1 MAKLKAIG
9 INEFNLSQQG
19 SFTDVRQHE
28 EATVAMNEA
37 YVANEG
43 VTYKIFKLS
52 DTKKNGKYHM
62 EGIDDV
68 LHPERKRMERIRLL
82 TGYPSIWVEDQKGL
96 EKTFVEKNRRSL
108 IFDRRVLR
116 IPD

>member
-37 YVANEG
+37 SVANEG
-43 VTYKIFKLS
+43 VTYKIFK
-52 DTKKNGKYHM
+52 
-62 EGIDDV
+62 
-68 LHPERKRMERIRLL
+68 
-82 TGYPSIWVEDQKGL
+82 
-96 EKTFVEKNRRSL
+96 
-108 IFDRRVLR
+108 
-116 IPD
+116 